1 MIYNFLTTKMSLLRP
16 AKPYGMKNSQTSLV
30 IIPIV
35 RFPVNFLLQFWF
47 GFEKLLKGR
56 IFGRNLRGGRVAE
69 TEFNFKNLNSSRS
82 NSIPFK
88 NCLKTFVQI
97 PSKQAN
103 AVISNSKPSLSE

>member
-1 MIYNFLTTKMSLLRP
+1 MSLLRP

-56 IFGRNLRGGRVAE
+56 IFWEEFERG
-69 TEFNFKNLNSSRS
+69 
-82 NSIPFK
+82 
-88 NCLKTFVQI
+88 
-97 PSKQAN
+97 
-103 AVISNSKPSLSE
+103 